1 MLSYQQSMFSNFLA
15 AVANGNL
22 ETIKKDLMKDPT
34 LLIQVN
40 KYEGDYHSALSFAV
54 KHQQL
59 SVIEFLLTQQA
70 PLECKQALG
79 DSDLYRRMDYWD
91 PKIKMGY
98 TSIIA
103 LAMHYKVS
111 DDVFLLLLK
120 HAANPSPRV
129 SNNLGEIL
137 REAEWNRR
145 YFDETY
151 FHYLHFIA
159 YETITKKTN
168 TFLIDEELIKE
179 ISDSKNI
186 IRYLKTKN
194 NFEIITTLKALFE
207 YFDAYYERSGQTT
220 ASLFQLEDRILK
232 ICREEN
238 IGITPT
244 QRKLVDMIK
253 ANIDVETISDYMK
266 IEAINVN
273 ESFLSE
279 FTDSVTPLEY
289 ACYERRLDVVSLLLA
304 KGANF
309 TPNAERA
316 LFCLPLHDK
325 DLSPV
330 LFATSLDK
338 INDFENARDRIAK
351 YKNPIYLQIMLFE
364 AIKRNKLD
372 LAFFATEDILISMV
386 VNIDNVIKDKFFN
399 DEQIANINSAVYS
412 IVAKGKLVP
421 ELAFITL
428 EKIYK
433 HSSQKL
439 PDYTASVLQ
448 SLAKKTE
455 SNEQNKIIMEMR
467 EEIKSLRKEQEE
479 MKAEIRRLKTQNT
492 NPIPQRT
499 YKPGMY

>member
-1 MLSYQQSMFSNFLA
+1 MLSHQKSMFSNFLA

-34 LLIQVN
+34 LLTQVD
-40 KYEGDYHSALSFAV
+40 KYEGDYHSALSLAV
-54 KHQQL
+54 KHL
-59 SVIEFLLTQQA
+59 LLPVIEFLLSQKA
-70 PLECKQALG
+70 PLEYKQALG
-79 DSDLYRRMDYWD
+79 DSDLYRTMAFWD

-111 DDVFLLLLK
+111 EDVFLLLLK

-159 YETITKKTN
+159 YELLTKKIN
-168 TFLIDEELIKE
+168 IFLINDELIKD
-179 ISDSKNI
+179 ISDPKNI

-194 NFEIITTLKALFE
+194 VSEIITTLKALFE

-244 QRKLVDMIK
+244 QRKLVEMIK
-253 ANIDVETISDYMK
+253 TNVDVGTISDYIK

-273 ESFLSE
+273 ASFLSE
-279 FTDSVTPLEY
+279 FTDTVTPLEY
-289 ACYERRLDVVSLLLA
+289 ACYERRLDVVSLLLT

-309 TPNAERA
+309 TLNSEKA
-316 LFCLPLHDK
+316 LFLLPLHDK

-338 INDFENARDRIAK
+338 INDFENARDLLAK
-351 YKNPIYLQIMLFE
+351 YKNPIYLQMMLFE

-386 VNIDNVIKDKFFN
+386 FNIDNVIKDTFFN

-421 ELAFITL
+421 ELALIAL

-433 HSSQKL
+433 QSYQKL
-439 PDYTASVLQ
+439 PDYTVSVLQ
-448 SLAKKTE
+448 SLAKKIE
-455 SNEQNKIIMEMR
+455 PNVQNKIILEMR
-467 EEIKSLRKEQEE
+467 EEIISLRKEQEE
-479 MKAEIRRLKTQNT
+479 MKAEIRRLKTQHT